1 MCPFIQAILK
11 RVCFNFV
18 CLFFQVLDKMNTLS
32 ITISLGV
39 VFCFMDMLTHV
50 YSTTLEDIE
59 GDAAENFPPNIR
71 YFLNNMKNDGLG
83 LQAPP
88 HVYMNKL
95 KRYFNA
101 EGKNKRNGFW
111 IWMPAQGYVSV
122 PNEQFAEGSKT
133 NGGGNVLRYG

>member
-1 MCPFIQAILK
+1 MHPQS
-11 RVCFNFV
+11 V
-18 CLFFQVLDKMNTLS
+18 TY
-32 ITISLGV
+32 SLGV
-39 VFCFMDMLTHV
+39 LFCLLAAISLT
-50 YSTTLEDIE
+50 YTATLEEIE
-59 GDAAENFPPNIR
+59 EDAAENFPPNIR

-83 LQAPP
+83 LEAPP

-101 EGKNKRNGFW
+101 EAKNKRNGFW

-122 PNEQFAEGSKT
+122 PSEQYAEGSKN